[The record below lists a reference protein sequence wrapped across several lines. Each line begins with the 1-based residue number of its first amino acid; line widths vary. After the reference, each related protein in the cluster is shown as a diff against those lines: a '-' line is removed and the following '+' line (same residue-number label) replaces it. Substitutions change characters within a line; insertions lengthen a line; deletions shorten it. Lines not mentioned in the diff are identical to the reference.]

1 MQKRTHLILFQ
12 DVILQ
17 YVYLKTVTSY
27 DLKKILLH
35 TAIVLNENLDW
46 IKAEGDKGQRFALKF
61 NDFKKSPLLVLGFSV
76 FLSLASVL

>member
-1 MQKRTHLILFQ
+1 M
-12 DVILQ
+12 ILQ
-17 YVYLKTVTSY
+17 YVYLKIVTSY

-61 NDFKKSPLLVLGFSV
+61 SNFKKSPLVLDFAV
-76 FLSLASVL
+76 FLSLVSVL